1 MTAISFPGVVKFVLR
16 STQRCL
22 APGLKHQS
30 SDAFLHRTVAGPGA
44 LHTGAL
50 RTKRSPTTV
59 HRPGPR
65 CEGMAVALR
74 RPIPALASRATLACR
89 GHGCRRWNSS
99 LDEVD
104 SWHWSLTSEQ
114 EKDGIDRKRHEP
126 RGVPCRRMMSGSS
139 ETTASHRLFPR
150 TTYEGQAEEDVSSW
164 LQKMNTCV
172 GAFLRS
178 TFVKGRPAEDLSRK
192 YHIGE
197 ELGSGATATVFRAK
211 NKRTGQE
218 VALKAMCKDRIQDE
232 QMLRNEISIHK
243 ATDHPNILRL
253 LEIFEDEKNL
263 FLVTELCGAGDLGR
277 LLMASQDEFS
287 ANMVSEEEAFEI
299 LKQILNSIV
308 YLHSRGI
315 VHRDLKPGNFLCC
328 APDSK
333 SQDESQNVAGK
344 IRVIK
349 LADFGVSS
357 YCHVKHRLTRK
368 CGTDGFMA
376 PEIIRNQPYD
386 QKADLFSVGCILH
399 WLLTGHAPKAKEDG
413 SYVMSKIRLN
423 FVSAEARELVHQL
436 TRPEPSERPSAV
448 EVMQMPMLQTS
459 MERLRKRS
467 ARMDAQL
474 LDQMHAYGN
483 FPLLKKAALVAMVS
497 RAESDEDFAPSIERF
512 MSLDRNMTSSI
523 DVEDLYGALSEEMLE
538 DMQSLVRKSLAV
550 TTSRPEGSRGSRA
563 RQSQRRP
570 SVASKS
576 LSRHLR
582 TSMMDR
588 FQTDLKKDV
597 ERLVN
602 KVDATGTGHISY
614 SEWLAATA
622 DPEWYTDP
630 FHINATFRL
639 FDFDGD
645 GMISEEDL
653 KSVIP
658 DVFKKLTVTAVLQES
673 QLSAQQTSW
682 ISQECFSLLLRTQ
695 NASVFTLQRICDGNE
710 DPVRGTA

>member
-1 MTAISFPGVVKFVLR
+1 M
-16 STQRCL
+16 
-22 APGLKHQS
+22 
-30 SDAFLHRTVAGPGA
+30 
-44 LHTGAL
+44 
-50 RTKRSPTTV
+50 
-59 HRPGPR
+59 
-65 CEGMAVALR
+65 
-74 RPIPALASRATLACR
+74 
-89 GHGCRRWNSS
+89 NS
-99 LDEVD
+99 
-104 SWHWSLTSEQ
+104 
-114 EKDGIDRKRHEP
+114 
-126 RGVPCRRMMSGSS
+126 
-139 ETTASHRLFPR
+139 
-150 TTYEGQAEEDVSSW
+150 
-164 LQKMNTCV
+164 CV
-172 GAFLRS
+172 GFLRS
-178 TFVKGRPAEDLSRK
+178 TFVKGRPAEELEAK
-192 YHIGE
+192 YEMGE
-197 ELGSGATATVFRAK
+197 ELGSGATATVYRAK
-211 NKRTGQE
+211 NKRTGQD

-277 LLMASQDEFS
+277 LLMAGQDEFS
-287 ANMVSEEEAFEI
+287 STMLSEEEAFEI
-299 LKQILNSIV
+299 LKQILNSVV

-333 SQDESQNVAGK
+333 SKDDSRNVAGK

-376 PEIIRNQPYD
+376 PEIMRNQPYD
-386 QKADLFSVGCILH
+386 QKADIFSVGCILH

-423 FVSAEARELVHQL
+423 FVSDEARELVQQL
-436 TRPEPSERPSAV
+436 TRPEPQERPSAE
-448 EVMQMPMLQTS
+448 EVLRLPILQGS
-459 MERLRKRS
+459 AERLRKRS
-467 ARMDAQL
+467 KSMDAQL

-497 RAESDEDFAPSIERF
+497 RAESDEHFAPSIERF

-523 DVEDLYGALSEEMLE
+523 DVEDLYGALSEEMLQ
-538 DMQSLVRKSLAV
+538 DMQTLVQKLVAKANNGNSKKNGRKQRSTA
-550 TTSRPEGSRGSRA
+550 A
-563 RQSQRRP
+563 QSM
-570 SVASKS
+570 
-576 LSRHLR
+576 SRHMLS
-582 TSMMDR
+582 SMMDR
-588 FQTDLKKDV
+588 FRADLKDDV

-622 DPEWYTDP
+622 DPAWYTDP

-639 FDFDGD
+639 FDIDGD
-645 GMISEEDL
+645 GMISEDDL

-658 DVFKKLTVTAVLQES
+658 DVFKKLTVKAVLQES
-673 QLSAQQTSW
+673 QLSAKQTSW
-682 ISQECFSLLLRTQ
+682 ISQECFSLLLKTQ
-695 NASVFTLQRICDGNE
+695 NASVFTLQRICDGLE
-710 DPVRGTA
+710 DPVSGTV

>member
-1 MTAISFPGVVKFVLR
+1 M
-16 STQRCL
+16 
-22 APGLKHQS
+22 S
-30 SDAFLHRTVAGPGA
+30 SDQDR
-44 LHTGAL
+44 
-50 RTKRSPTTV
+50 
-59 HRPGPR
+59 
-65 CEGMAVALR
+65 
-74 RPIPALASRATLACR
+74 
-89 GHGCRRWNSS
+89 
-99 LDEVD
+99 EV
-104 SWHWSLTSEQ
+104 
-114 EKDGIDRKRHEP
+114 KRHDP
-126 RGVPCRRMMSGSS
+126 LRGNSCSRRGPSGGSVD
-139 ETTASHRLFPR
+139 TTANHRLFPR

-164 LQKMNTCV
+164 IQKMNSCV

-178 TFVKGRPAEDLSRK
+178 TFVKGRPAEELARK
-192 YHIGE
+192 YDIGE

-211 NKRTGQE
+211 NKRTGQD

-277 LLMASQDEFS
+277 LLIAGQDEFS
-287 ANMVSEEEAFEI
+287 STMVSEEEAFEI

-333 SQDESQNVAGK
+333 SKDDSRNVAGK

-376 PEIIRNQPYD
+376 PEIMRNQPYD

-423 FVSAEARELVHQL
+423 FVSPEARDLVQQL
-436 TRPEPSERPSAV
+436 TRPDPQERPSAE
-448 EVMQMPMLQTS
+448 EVLRLPILQGS
-459 MERLRKRS
+459 AERLRKRS
-467 ARMDAQL
+467 KSMDAHL

-523 DVEDLYGALSEEMLE
+523 DVEDLYRALSEEMLQ
-538 DMQSLVRKSLAV
+538 DMQSLVQKSLDKGS
-550 TTSRPEGSRGSRA
+550 TSKMRRKQRNMPSSKSVSREHAFG
-563 RQSQRRP
+563 
-570 SVASKS
+570 VASKHM
-576 LSRHLR
+576 LS
-582 TSMMDR
+582 SMMDR
-588 FQTDLKKDV
+588 FRMDLKDDV

-622 DPEWYTDP
+622 DPAWYTDP

-645 GMISEEDL
+645 GMISEDDL

-673 QLSAQQTSW
+673 QLSAKQTSW

-695 NASVFTLQRICDGNE
+695 NASVFTLQRICDGLE
-710 DPVRGTA
+710 DPVSGTA